1 MLSLLETAQAIKGTL
16 QGHGE
21 TRFTRVTT
29 DSRDIR
35 AGDLFIA
42 LRGDNFNGNAF
53 ADAAIAAGAVAAIVD
68 TPIAG
73 PHILVADTLAALGQ
87 LAAFWREQ
95 LKNNVGQVVIGVTGS
110 NGKTTVKEM
119 ISAVLSHFAG
129 ADAVHATYGNLNN
142 HIGLPLT
149 LLAARANHR
158 YVVAEMGMNHF
169 DEISYLTHIAKP
181 DIAIINNAGRC
192 HLEALGSVAGVAQ
205 AKGEIF
211 AGLVAGGY
219 AIINADDDYAP
230 LWRELAKDHP
240 QVSFSLSNA
249 DVYARN
255 LCAHTQGAQFTL
267 CTPNDSAQV
276 DLQIPGLHNV
286 LNALGAAAV
295 GHALKIDA
303 EDIASGLANY
313 RGSKGR
319 LQSKTAFNGAKI
331 FDDTYN
337 ANPDSMKAAIDVLA
351 ALGAETGTETLL
363 VLGDMGE
370 IGSDAAERHQE
381 IGAYAREKGIQS
393 LYTLGEQMQ
402 LASAAFGAS
411 SQHFADVAALIATL
425 RTDLTPTATVLVKGS
440 RFMRMERVVDG
451 LNLNDLEK
459 M

>member
-1 MLSLLETAQAIKGTL
+1 MLSLQETAQALKASFTGA
-16 QGHGE
+16 GE
-21 TRFTRVTT
+21 ARFARVTT

-42 LRGDNFNGNAF
+42 LRGEKFNANEF

-73 PHILVADTLAALGQ
+73 PHILVSDTLAALGQ
-87 LAAFWREQ
+87 LAACWREL
-95 LKNNVGQVVIGVTGS
+95 LKNTAGQIVIGVTGS

-119 ISAVLSHFAG
+119 ISAVLTQHQGQDS
-129 ADAVHATYGNLNN
+129 VHATRGNLNN

-149 LLAARANHR
+149 LLAARAQHR

-181 DIAIINNAGRC
+181 DIAIITNAGRC

-219 AIINADDDYAP
+219 AIINNDDDYAP
-230 LWRELAKDHP
+230 LWRELAKEHP

-255 LCAHTQGAQFTL
+255 LCAHIHGAQFTL
-267 CTPNDSAQV
+267 CTPDDSAQV

-295 GHALKIDA
+295 GHALKIGA
-303 EDIASGLANY
+303 EDIASGLASY
-313 RGSKGR
+313 EGTKGR
-319 LQSKTAFNGAKI
+319 LQSKNAFNGAKV

-351 ALGAETGTETLL
+351 GFGPETLL

-370 IGSDAAERHQE
+370 IGSDTAERHQE
-381 IGAYAREKGIQS
+381 IGAYARSKGIRA

-402 LASAAFGAS
+402 LASTAFGGTA
-411 SQHFADVAALIATL
+411 QHFADVATLIAAV
-425 RTDLTPTATVLVKGS
+425 RTDLTPTATLLVKGS

-451 LNLNDLEK
+451 VVMNTLEK

>member
-1 MLSLLETAQAIKGTL
+1 MLSLQETAQALKATLHAESGT
-16 QGHGE
+16 Q
-21 TRFTRVTT
+21 FTRVTT

-35 AGDLFIA
+35 AGDLFVA
-42 LRGDNFNGNAF
+42 LRGESFDGNAF
-53 ADAAIAAGAVAAIVD
+53 ATTAIAAGAVCALVD

-73 PHILVADTLAALGQ
+73 PHILVEDTLAALGQ
-87 LAAFWREQ
+87 LAAFWRAH
-95 LKNNVGQVVIGVTGS
+95 LKASTGQIVIGVTGS

-119 ISAVLSHFAG
+119 ISAVLGHHSG
-129 ADAVHATYGNLNN
+129 KDAVHATRGNLNN

-181 DIAIINNAGRC
+181 DIAIITNAGRC

-230 LWRELAKDHP
+230 LWRELAAEHP
-240 QVSFSLSNA
+240 QVSFSLTNA

-255 LCAHTQGAQFTL
+255 LCAHHTGAQFTL

-276 DLQIPGLHNV
+276 DLQVPGLHNV

-295 GHALKIDA
+295 GHALAIGA
-303 EDIASGLANY
+303 EDIASGLASY
-313 RGSKGR
+313 EGTKGR
-319 LQSKTAFNGAKI
+319 LQRKTAFNGAKV

-337 ANPDSMKAAIDVLA
+337 ANPESMHAAIDVLA
-351 ALGAETGTETLL
+351 SFGSDTLL
-363 VLGDMGE
+363 ILGDMGE
-370 IGSDAAERHQE
+370 LGSDIAERHQE
-381 IGAYAREKGIQS
+381 IGAYARQKGIAR
-393 LYTLGEQMQ
+393 LYTHGTLMQ
-402 LASAAFGAS
+402 LASQAFGTHG
-411 SQHFADVAALIATL
+411 QHFNDIAELISFVRADLSPSTTI
-425 RTDLTPTATVLVKGS
+425 LVKGS

-451 LNLNDLEK
+451 VVINNLEK

>member
-16 QGHGE
+16 KGKGE
-21 TRFTRVTT
+21 ARFTRVTT

-42 LRGDNFNGNAF
+42 LRGDNFDGNVF
-53 ADAAIAAGAVAAIVD
+53 AEAAIAAGAIAAIVD

-87 LAAFWREQ
+87 LAAFWREL
-95 LKNNVGQVVIGVTGS
+95 LKNNVGQIVIGVTGS

-119 ISAVLSHFAG
+119 ISAVLSHSVG
-129 ADAVHATYGNLNN
+129 EDAVHATYGNLNN

-286 LNALGAAAV
+286 LNALGTAAV
-295 GHALKIDA
+295 SHALKIGA

-313 RGSKGR
+313 QGSKGR
-319 LQSKTAFNGAKI
+319 LQSKTAFNGAKV

-337 ANPDSMKAAIDVLA
+337 ANPDSMKAAVDVLA
-351 ALGAETGTETLL
+351 ETGAETLL

-370 IGSDAAERHQE
+370 IGSDGPERHQE

-402 LASAAFGAS
+402 LASEAFGES
-411 SQHFADVAALIATL
+411 SKHFADVAALIATL

-451 LNLNDLEK
+451 VVMNTLEK

>member
-1 MLSLLETAQAIKGTL
+1 MLSLQETAQALKATFTGN
-16 QGHGE
+16 GE
-21 TRFTRVTT
+21 VRFMRVTT

-42 LRGDNFNGNAF
+42 LRGEKFNANDF
-53 ADAAIAAGAVAAIVD
+53 ANAAIAAGAVAAIVD

-73 PHILVADTLAALGQ
+73 PHILVADTLATLGQ
-87 LAAFWREQ
+87 LAAYWREL
-95 LKNNVGQVVIGVTGS
+95 LKNTAGQIVIGVTGS

-119 ISAVLSHFAG
+119 ISAVLSQHSG
-129 ADAVHATYGNLNN
+129 KEAVHATRGNLNN

-149 LLAARANHR
+149 LLAARTQHR

-181 DIAIINNAGRC
+181 DIAIITNAGRC

-219 AIINADDDYAP
+219 AIINSDDDYAP
-230 LWRELAKDHP
+230 LWYELAKDHP

-255 LCAHTQGAQFTL
+255 LCAHIHGAQFTL

-295 GHALKIDA
+295 GHALNLGA
-303 EDIASGLANY
+303 EEIASGLASY
-313 RGSKGR
+313 EGTKGR
-319 LQSKTAFNGAKI
+319 LQSKTAFNGAKV

-337 ANPDSMKAAIDVLA
+337 ANPDSMKAAIDVLT
-351 ALGAETGTETLL
+351 GFGPETML

-370 IGSDAAERHQE
+370 IGDDSPERHQE
-381 IGAYAREKGIQS
+381 IGAYALSKGIRT

-402 LASAAFGAS
+402 LASAAFGDAA
-411 SQHFADVAALIATL
+411 QHFATIAELIAAV
-425 RTDLTPTATVLVKGS
+425 RTDLTPATTLLVKGS

-451 LNLNDLEK
+451 VVMNTLEK

>member
-1 MLSLLETAQAIKGTL
+1 MLSLQETALALKAAL
-16 QGHGE
+16 HAEGE
-21 TRFTRVTT
+21 IRFERVTT

-35 AGDLFIA
+35 AGDLFVA
-42 LRGDNFNGNAF
+42 LRGESFDGNAF
-53 ADAAIAAGAVAAIVD
+53 ATAAIAAGAVCALVD

-73 PHILVADTLAALGQ
+73 PHILVDDTLAALGQ
-87 LAAFWREQ
+87 LATFWRAH
-95 LKNNVGQVVIGVTGS
+95 LKAATGQIVIGVTGS

-119 ISAVLSHFAG
+119 ISAVLGHSG
-129 ADAVHATYGNLNN
+129 KNAVHATRGNLNN

-149 LLAARANHR
+149 LLAARASHR

-181 DIAIINNAGRC
+181 DIAIITNAGRC

-230 LWRELAKDHP
+230 LWRELAAEHP
-240 QVSFSLSNA
+240 QVSFSLTNA

-255 LCAHTQGAQFTL
+255 LCAHHTGAQFTL

-286 LNALGAAAV
+286 LNALAAAAV
-295 GHALKIDA
+295 GHALAIGA
-303 EDIASGLANY
+303 EDIASGLASY
-313 RGSKGR
+313 EGTKGR
-319 LQSKTAFNGAKI
+319 LQSKTAFNGARV

-337 ANPDSMKAAIDVLA
+337 ANPESMRAAIDVLA
-351 ALGAETGTETLL
+351 SFGSDTLL
-363 VLGDMGE
+363 ILGDMGE
-370 IGSDAAERHQE
+370 LGSDVAERHQE
-381 IGAYAREKGIQS
+381 IGTYAQHKGITR
-393 LYTLGEQMQ
+393 LYTHGSLMQ
-402 LASAAFGAS
+402 LASQAFGTHG
-411 SQHFADVAALIATL
+411 QHFSDIAELISYVRKNLSPST
-425 RTDLTPTATVLVKGS
+425 TILVKGS

-451 LNLNDLEK
+451 VVINNLEK

>member
-1 MLSLLETAQAIKGTL
+1 MLSLQETAQALKAPFTGN
-16 QGHGE
+16 GE

-42 LRGDNFNGNAF
+42 LRGEKFDAHQF

-95 LKNNVGQVVIGVTGS
+95 LKRSVGQIVIGVTGS

-119 ISAVLSHFAG
+119 ISAVLGHRSE
-129 ADAVHATYGNLNN
+129 AVHATYGNLNN

-149 LLAARANHR
+149 LLAARASHR

-181 DIAIINNAGRC
+181 DIAIITNAGRC

-219 AIINADDDYAP
+219 AIINSDDDYAP

-255 LCAHTQGAQFTL
+255 LCAHIHGAQFTL

-295 GHALKIDA
+295 GHALGIGA
-303 EDIASGLANY
+303 EDIASGLASY
-313 RGSKGR
+313 EGTKGR

-337 ANPDSMKAAIDVLA
+337 ANPDSMRAAIDVLA
-351 ALGAETGTETLL
+351 GFGPETLL

-370 IGSDAAERHQE
+370 IGSDTAERHQE
-381 IGAYAREKGIQS
+381 IGAYALSKGIRR

-402 LASAAFGAS
+402 LASTAFGDAA
-411 SQHFADVAALIATL
+411 QHFTDVTELIAAV
-425 RTDLTPTATVLVKGS
+425 RTDLTPTAIVLVKGS

-451 LNLNDLEK
+451 VVMNTLEK